1 MRGDCAPSGKAPGA
15 GGWRGAGLDL
25 KLASVLA
32 SPSRRGSRR
41 GLPRPVLP
49 SGVEAYPALRSWGE
63 EGRGAGVHVTPEEE
77 GKSRRNGGLGCTEPT
92 CGSCLTLGL
101 IGRRHVWS
109 ILERPEAAYGGGQRS
124 RQGQKGRWEQ
134 LLERGWGRGGGIL
147 KDCWR

>member
-63 EGRGAGVHVTPEEE
+63 EGGGAGVHVTPEEE
-77 GKSRRNGGLGCTEPT
+77 GKSRRNGGA
-92 CGSCLTLGL
+92 GL
-101 IGRRHVWS
+101 HRAHMWVVPHIGTDREEARV
-109 ILERPEAAYGGGQRS
+109 ERIGAP
-124 RQGQKGRWEQ
+124 
-134 LLERGWGRGGGIL
+134 
-147 KDCWR
+147 